1 MKLTIQRR
9 EVTGKKVQALR
20 KENLV
25 PAIIYGKHLD
35 APIMISC
42 DKNTFIKAYQKGG
55 SSTAMTL
62 TWDSI
67 KELALVQDIQ
77 LDPVHDYVLHVD
89 FRAVK
94 ADQKVTAEVPVI
106 LTGVSPIEKL
116 GEWKVQLVKDTI
128 EVEAFPQDLPHDV
141 TLDISSIE
149 TTNDMILVKDVVLGD
164 KVTILSDLEQAL
176 VTVVIIEDEPEET
189 EVDDDPAATAAAEEK
204 AEWSDKDDDSDDKEE
219 KND

>member
-1 MKLTIQRR
+1 MKLTIQQR

-20 KENLV
+20 KESRV

-42 DKNTFIKAYQKGG
+42 DKNDFIKAYQKWW
-55 SSTAMTL
+55 SSTAITL
-62 TWDSI
+62 TGDSI

-94 ADQKVTAEVPVI
+94 ADEKVTADVPVI

-128 EVEAFPQDLPHDV
+128 EVEAFPQDLPHDI
-141 TLDISSIE
+141 TLDISDIK
-149 TTNDMILVKDVVLGD
+149 TTNDMILVKDVVIGD
-164 KVTILSDLEQAL
+164 KVTILSDLGQAL
-176 VTVVIIEDEPEET
+176 VTVVIIQDEPEET

-204 AEWSDKDDDSDDKEE
+204 AEWSDNNADGEEE

>member
-1 MKLTIQRR
+1 MKLTIQQR

-20 KENLV
+20 KESRV

-42 DKNTFIKAYQKGG
+42 DKNDFIKAYQKWW
-55 SSTAMTL
+55 SSTAITL
-62 TWDSI
+62 IGDSI

-94 ADQKVTAEVPVI
+94 ADEKVTADVPVI

-128 EVEAFPQDLPHDV
+128 EVEAFPQDLPHDI
-141 TLDISSIE
+141 TLDISDIK
-149 TTNDMILVKDVVLGD
+149 TTNDMILVKDVVIGD
-164 KVTILSDLEQAL
+164 KVTILSDLGQAL
-176 VTVVIIEDEPEET
+176 VTVVIIQDEPEET

-204 AEWSDKDDDSDDKEE
+204 AEWSDNNADGEEE

>member
-1 MKLTIQRR
+1 MKLTIQQR

-20 KENLV
+20 KESRV

-42 DKNTFIKAYQKGG
+42 DKNDFIKAYQKWW
-55 SSTAMTL
+55 SSTAITL
-62 TWDSI
+62 IGDSI

-94 ADQKVTAEVPVI
+94 ADEKVTADVPVI

-128 EVEAFPQDLPHDV
+128 EVEAFPQDLPHDI
-141 TLDISSIE
+141 TLDISDIK
-149 TTNDMILVKDVVLGD
+149 TTNDMILVKDVVIDD
-164 KVTILSDLEQAL
+164 KVTILSDLGQAL
-176 VTVVIIEDEPEET
+176 VTVVIIQDEPEET

-204 AEWSDKDDDSDDKEE
+204 AEWSDNNADGEEE